1 MNEKSTIV
9 YPYIPNSV
17 PEIRKAMLDELG
29 FTSEEDIYKEIPERL
44 RFKGKMNLPDPILSE
59 ARLERHMMDLL
70 NKNQN
75 CKTNIS
81 FLGGG
86 CWNHYIPAVCN
97 TIGSRDEILTSYV
110 GEAFTDHGKFQ
121 ILFESES
128 MLGDLT
134 GFEASTTPTYDWGMA
149 IAIVSR
155 MACRTVGRKQ
165 ILVSEATSPERK
177 MINANYCKAVDEN
190 NIEIVEVKFDSDQMC
205 LDLEDL
211 RAKLSEKTALVY
223 FENPNYLGFIE
234 TQAAEI
240 VRIAHEKG
248 ALVCVG
254 VDPISLGVLEAPGA
268 YDADYAVGELQPLGI
283 PMQAGGGLG
292 GFICTR
298 DEEKFVA
305 EYPTLL
311 FGVLPTT
318 EDGEYGFGQVAFE
331 RTSYASREKG
341 KDFIGTSAALHGMIA
356 AVYMALMGPQG
367 FKTLGETIMQ
377 RVAYGKKELAKI
389 SGIKI
394 YNGYNFKEFIVNFDG
409 TGKSVAEINKELLT
423 KNIFGG
429 IDLSKDFPK
438 LGQSAVYAITEML
451 TKEDIDA
458 LALALIEIC
467 QKQPTEN

>member
-1 MNEKSTIV
+1 MNGKSNIV

-17 PEIRKAMLDELG
+17 SEVRKAMLDELG
-29 FTSEEDIYKEIPERL
+29 FTSEEDIYKEIPKRL
-44 RFKGKMNLPDPILSE
+44 RFEGKLNIPEPIHSE
-59 ARLERHMMDLL
+59 ARLERHVVDIL
-70 NKNQN
+70 NKNKN

-86 CWNHYIPAVCN
+86 CWNHYIPAVCT

-134 GFEASTTPTYDWGMA
+134 GFEASSTPTYDWASA

-155 MACRTVGRKQ
+155 MASRTVGRKQ
-165 ILVSEATSPERK
+165 ILISQATSPQRK
-177 MINANYCKAVDEN
+177 IINANYCKAVDEN
-190 NIEIVEVKFDSDQMC
+190 NIEVVEVKFDFENMC
-205 LDLEDL
+205 LDLNDL
-211 RAKLSEKTALVY
+211 RSKISEKTALVY

-234 TQAAEI
+234 TQAPEI
-240 VRIAHEKG
+240 VKIAHAKG

-268 YDADYAVGELQPLGI
+268 YDADYAVGDVQPLGI

-292 GFICTR
+292 GFICTK

-311 FGVLPTT
+311 FGVLPTVK
-318 EDGEYGFGQVAFE
+318 EGEYGFGQVAFE

-341 KDFIGTSAALHGMIA
+341 KDFIGTCAALHGMVA

-367 FKTLGETIMQ
+367 FRDLGETTMQ
-377 RVAYGKKELAKI
+377 RVAYGKKELSKI
-389 SGIKI
+389 SNVKV
-394 YNGYNFKEFIVNFDG
+394 YNGFNFKEFVVNFDG
-409 TGKSVAEINKELLT
+409 TGKTVAQINKELLN

-429 IDLSKDFPK
+429 IDVSKDFPE
-438 LGQSAVYAITEML
+438 LGNSAVYAITEML

-458 LALALIEIC
+458 LVAALKEIC
-467 QKQPTEN
+467 